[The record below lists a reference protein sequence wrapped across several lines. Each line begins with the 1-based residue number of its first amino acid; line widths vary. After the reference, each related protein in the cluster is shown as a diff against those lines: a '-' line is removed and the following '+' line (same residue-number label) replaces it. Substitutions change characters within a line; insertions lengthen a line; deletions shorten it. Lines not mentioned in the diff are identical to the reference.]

1 MILPTALIDDIKN
14 SLRVNASNIIPS
26 RFELTN
32 EGFMI
37 LGFKPNC
44 KYVRILCRMKIYM
57 VSRDQRDL
65 LYVKSRL

>member
-14 SLRVNASNIIPS
+14 SLRVNASIIIPS
-26 RFELTN
+26 GFELTN

-44 KYVRILCRMKIYM
+44 KYVLCRMKIYM

-65 LYVKSRL
+65 LYVKSHL